1 MVKLATL
8 LCPRVGTNKNFP
20 EEVIERLLLDG
31 IDAVAA
37 GATVCGQDDGAV
49 MVRPNEAE
57 APLAGPE
64 LARPRA
70 DVALDPTI
78 IKGVPVGGVHHAG
91 YAGLIRSVLH
101 AVRPVSR
108 DLRKYGRGSTPC
120 HVAWVNGSRG
130 VRGTTGINSG
140 SRRCGFA
147 GRSPR
152 SYRAPWTRFRL

>member
-20 EEVIERLLLDG
+20 EGVIERLLLDG

-64 LARPRA
+64 LARSRCASSRPCPSVTRPAPSIRYPR
-70 DVALDPTI
+70 
-78 IKGVPVGGVHHAG
+78 
-91 YAGLIRSVLH
+91 
-101 AVRPVSR
+101 
-108 DLRKYGRGSTPC
+108 
-120 HVAWVNGSRG
+120 
-130 VRGTTGINSG
+130 TTA
-140 SRRCGFA
+140 R
-147 GRSPR
+147 
-152 SYRAPWTRFRL
+152 